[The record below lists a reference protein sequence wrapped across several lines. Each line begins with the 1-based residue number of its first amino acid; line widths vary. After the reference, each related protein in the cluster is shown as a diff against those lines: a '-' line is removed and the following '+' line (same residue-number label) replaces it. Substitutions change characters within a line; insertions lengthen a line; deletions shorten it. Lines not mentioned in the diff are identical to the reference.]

1 MSFIRGWFGLWG
13 MKARR
18 ALVRS
23 AVGLHARI
31 LVWDPYQPGLSNRGV
46 VRMLVETTREFG
58 VQDSILMEF
67 DIMNMIKHNIS
78 RI

>member
-1 MSFIRGWFGLWG
+1 MAASKASAEFRLEGGWFGLWG
-13 MKARR
+13 IKASR

-46 VRMLVETTREFG
+46 VRMLVETT
-58 VQDSILMEF
+58 
-67 DIMNMIKHNIS
+67 NY
-78 RI
+78 